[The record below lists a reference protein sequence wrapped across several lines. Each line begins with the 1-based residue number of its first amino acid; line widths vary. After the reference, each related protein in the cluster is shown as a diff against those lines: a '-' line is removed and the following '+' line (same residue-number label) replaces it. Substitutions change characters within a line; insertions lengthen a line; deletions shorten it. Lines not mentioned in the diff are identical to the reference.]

1 MAKSYRPWAPAQS
14 YLLPPSPT
22 EWLPEEHLAY
32 FILEV
37 VDELVIG
44 EIERV
49 LQSKDHRGE
58 RAYPPRMMV
67 ALLLYA
73 YSTGT
78 FSSRKISRE
87 TYDDVAY
94 RVIVA
99 GSHPHFTTVN
109 QFRLEHRHALAAL
122 FKQILELCQKAGLVK
137 LGHIAIDGSKVKAN
151 ASKHKAMSHDR
162 MQSTEDKLTKEI
174 DALLAHADDVD
185 AAEDVL
191 HGVGKDMEDLPA
203 ELQRREGRRAK
214 IQEAKAAL
222 EQEAAEARAAELR
235 AQADAHRETAADT
248 DLPARQRR
256 TAATLAEK
264 RDEQADAIAAER
276 VDSPLH
282 SDDDL
287 PRHQPP
293 TETDGEPT
301 PEAQRNFTDPD
312 SRIMVRDGAFVQ
324 AYNVQIAVDDAHQII
339 VAEAVGNQ
347 APDAEYMEPMLTRV
361 AQNCG
366 AVPERVTLDA
376 GYCSDAN
383 IGAAEHFGCEP
394 FIAVNRQ
401 RRGATDAAPPPSSPA
416 REAMRALLKTPR
428 GKQAYARR
436 KCTVEPVFGQIFAA
450 RGFRQFLLRGIRK
463 VRFEWTFLSLTHN
476 LLKLFRA
483 RHRPLGLAQTTTA

>member
-14 YLLPPSPT
+14 FLLPPSPM

-32 FILEV
+32 FVLEV
-37 VDELVIG
+37 VEELVIG
-44 EIERV
+44 EIESV

-78 FSSRKISRE
+78 FSSRKIARE
-87 TYDDVAY
+87 TYDDVAF
-94 RVIVA
+94 RVIA
-99 GSHPHFTTVN
+99 SGAHPHFTTVN
-109 QFRLEHRHALAAL
+109 QFRLEHRNALAGL

-162 MQSTEDKLTKEI
+162 MQSTDEKLTKEI
-174 DALLAHADDVD
+174 EALLAHADDVD

-191 HGVGKDMEDLPA
+191 HGVGKDIEDLPA

-214 IQEAKAAL
+214 IQEARAAL
-222 EQEAAEARAAELR
+222 EQEAAEARAEELR
-235 AQADAHRETAADT
+235 AQADAHRKTAADP
-248 DLPARQRR
+248 DLPERQRQ

-264 RDEQADAIAAER
+264 RDGQADEIADER
-276 VDSPLH
+276 FDSPPDR
-282 SDDDL
+282 DDDL

-293 TETDGEPT
+293 TETNGEPT
-301 PEAQRNFTDPD
+301 PEAQRNFTDSD

-339 VAEAVGNQ
+339 VAEAVSNQ
-347 APDAEYMEPMLTRV
+347 APDAEHLAPMLTRV
-361 AQNCG
+361 AENCG
-366 AVPERVTLDA
+366 AVPDHFTLDA
-376 GYCSDAN
+376 GYCSETN
-383 IGAAEHFGCEP
+383 IRAVEHFGSEP

-401 RRGATDAAPPPSSPA
+401 RRGSEAALTLLSPV
-416 REAMRALLKTPR
+416 REAMRALLVTPR
-428 GKQAYARR
+428 GRQIYSRR

-450 RGFRQFLLRGIRK
+450 RGFRQFLLRGLRK

-483 RHRPLGLAQTTTA
+483 RHRQLGQAEAATAE

>member
-22 EWLPEEHLAY
+22 EWLPEKHLAY
-32 FILEV
+32 FVLEV

-44 EIERV
+44 EIESV

-78 FSSRKISRE
+78 FSSRKIARE

-99 GSHPHFTTVN
+99 GAHPHFTTVN
-109 QFRLEHRHALAAL
+109 QFRLEHRHALAGL
-122 FKQILELCQKAGLVK
+122 FKQILELCQKAGLVQ

-162 MQSTEDKLTKEI
+162 MQSTEEKLTKEI

-191 HGVGKDMEDLPA
+191 HGVGKDIEDLPA

-222 EQEAAEARAAELR
+222 EQEAAEARATELR
-235 AQADAHRETAADT
+235 AQAEGHRETAADP

-264 RDEQADAIAAER
+264 RDEQADDLAAER

-287 PRHQPP
+287 PRHAPSAFRQP
-293 TETDGEPT
+293 
-301 PEAQRNFTDPD
+301 
-312 SRIMVRDGAFVQ
+312 V
-324 AYNVQIAVDDAHQII
+324 
-339 VAEAVGNQ
+339 
-347 APDAEYMEPMLTRV
+347 
-361 AQNCG
+361 
-366 AVPERVTLDA
+366 
-376 GYCSDAN
+376 
-383 IGAAEHFGCEP
+383 
-394 FIAVNRQ
+394 
-401 RRGATDAAPPPSSPA
+401 SPA
-416 REAMRALLKTPR
+416 HGLHQRGQHAIGSGDEHNRGGQHQLQRTMRPLKIRQNKWRDVGRKHLVQHHTQFRPDHLCRRRRSKNGCRHQHDRENAKN
-428 GKQAYARR
+428 
-436 KCTVEPVFGQIFAA
+436 
-450 RGFRQFLLRGIRK
+450 RGIRARASHHQH
-463 VRFEWTFLSLTHN
+463 VIADAACHRSSQMHQPASHT
-476 LLKLFRA
+476 LFKK
-483 RHRPLGLAQTTTA
+483 TI